1 MEPLKIIAE
10 HSVPYLRGVIESLGE
25 VTYLPSSDFT
35 PEAVRDADWLIVRS
49 ITKCSRELLTGS
61 RVRLITTATIGFDH
75 IDTEYCDAAGIT
87 WRNAPGCNAEAVGQ
101 YFAGVIASLVTETG
115 FDPRG
120 KVLGIVGVG
129 HVGTVVKRYAEA
141 FGMVCLLNDPPRAER
156 EGDEGFVSLEEIASR
171 SDIITLHTPLT
182 KSGAHPTY
190 HLFDK
195 ALVARLGRKPVVINA
210 CRGGVTDTEALL
222 DGLATGKI
230 DRVIIDCWEGEPHI
244 STALLDRAFIG
255 TPHIAGF
262 SADGKANGARMCV
275 EAGMKFFGIDR
286 PDVLS
291 PMSPP
296 APLHPEIDMSQWSEN
311 ALFEAILKT
320 FDPRKVDGDL
330 RAGYT
335 DFEYLR
341 KTYDYPRE
349 PHAYTLVHAT
359 EGQRKA
365 FDRLLP

>member
-1 MEPLKIIAE
+1 MKPLKIIAE
-10 HSVPYLRGVIESLGE
+10 HSVPYLRGVIEQVGE

-35 PEAVRDADWLIVRS
+35 PETVRDADWLIIRS

-87 WRNAPGCNAEAVGQ
+87 WLNAPGCNAEAVGQ
-101 YFAGVIASLVTETG
+101 YFAGVISALVVETG
-115 FDPRG
+115 FDPKG

-141 FGMVCLLNDPPRAER
+141 FGMTCLLNDPPRAER
-156 EGDEGFVSLEEIASR
+156 EGGDAFVSLEEIAAQA
-171 SDIITLHTPLT
+171 DIITLHTPLT

-195 ALVARLGRKPVVINA
+195 ALVARLERKPIVINA
-210 CRGGVTDTEALL
+210 CRGGVTETEALL
-222 DGLATGKI
+222 DGLATRKI
-230 DRVIIDCWEGEPHI
+230 DKVIIDCWEGEPHI
-244 STALLDRAFIG
+244 STTLLDKAFIG

-286 PDVLS
+286 PDVLA
-291 PMSPP
+291 PMCPP
-296 APLHPEIDMSQWSEN
+296 APPQPEIDLSLSGEN
-311 ALFEAILKT
+311 AFFEAILKT

-330 RAGYT
+330 RRGYT
-335 DFEYLR
+335 DFEHLR

-349 PHAYTLVHAT
+349 PHAYTLVRAT
-359 EGQRKA
+359 EEQRKA
-365 FDRLLP
+365 FARILP